1 MMKSSFLLKKYF
13 ACTVFALFFSACI
26 FVYCRLS
33 YFSALSTK
41 IAEVGMKGENCLDAP
56 DA

>member
-1 MMKSSFLLKKYF
+1 MKKSFLLKKYF
-13 ACTVFALFFSACI
+13 ARTVFAFFSACI

-33 YFSALSTK
+33 CFFHFAK
-41 IAEVGMKGENCLDAP
+41 IAEAGMKGEISYLDAP

>member
-1 MMKSSFLLKKYF
+1 MKNSFLLKKYF

-26 FVYCRLS
+26 FVYCRIS
-33 YFSALSTK
+33 YFSRFA
-41 IAEVGMKGENCLDAP
+41 AEAGMKGEMSHFLDAP